1 MTFNESKKNAK
12 FARIDSVNMPENTAV
27 QGWIRGYEEP
37 VKLIRQRFKNKD
49 GSTGIV
55 HLVCSD
61 LTCDFDE
68 IEKRYQK
75 RWKVEIF
82 HKSLKSNT
90 SLGKSPTRT
99 VRAQSNHV
107 FMSIYAAFKLE
118 ILNIKKSLNPF
129 TLSRKLM
136 IKATQVMYQ
145 ELQLAQ
151 HSA

>member
-1 MTFNESKKNAK
+1 M
-12 FARIDSVNMPENTAV
+12 
-27 QGWIRGYEEP
+27 
-37 VKLIRQRFKNKD
+37 
-49 GSTGIV
+49 
-55 HLVCSD
+55 VCSD